1 MDPKLALMFLLIGTV
16 IGLSRLGPVNPDAM
30 RRQPVDRRWRDFLRG
45 RRKI

>member
-16 IGLSRLGPVNPDAM
+16 IGLSRLGHENPDAM
-30 RRQPVDRRWRDFLRG
+30 RRQLIDRRWRDFLRG